1 MSISIKERSLEE
13 KLLWDAFAALA
24 LRVGKT
30 ERQVANQAI
39 AIKNIGDLNRALQ
52 TNAAL
57 KSQAAQQ
64 QATEHLYAPLRSDTR
79 AVVDLAA
86 FARRLL
92 NPQDLGHAVTLEVRN
107 AARRALGLPEV
118 KEYDL

>member
-1 MSISIKERSLEE
+1 MPRSPEE
-13 KLLWDAFAALA
+13 ELLWKAFTALA
-24 LRVGKT
+24 LRVGQL
-30 ERQVANQAI
+30 EIARDNQAL
-39 AIKNIGDLNRALQ
+39 AIRKIGDLNVALQ

-64 QATEHLYAPLRSDTR
+64 QATKHLYAPLRSDTR

-92 NPQDLGHAVTLEVRN
+92 NPQDLGHAVTFDVRN